1 VARSKP
7 LEALNRKPASMVSV
21 SGLAGLKPLKTVK
34 GKKGK
39 KGKKLGRSKLKKAK
53 HSNNPLERKRTNL
66 ALNMHKNDK
75 SPVRGKVK
83 GASKF
88 SRG

>member
-1 VARSKP
+1 MARSKP

-39 KGKKLGRSKLKKAK
+39 KLGRSKLKKAK
-53 HSNNPLERKRTNL
+53 HSNNPLEQKRTNL